1 MAKLTIF
8 ALLALFALAHVAT
21 AFRTIVTVIE
31 EEEDFNP
38 ARPQQRCQEQIQ
50 RQQQLRHCQ
59 MHLKEKSRRQSS
71 VLEMSTDNNDDD
83 QEQYL
88 DQCCQQLRNIDE
100 QCRCK
105 GLQEA
110 VRQQQ
115 QQQTRGGERGQ
126 TEQRQKQ
133 RIIEEA
139 ERLPSRCDVSPRSC
153 TFERSPRWF

>member
-1 MAKLTIF
+1 MAKLTIL

-21 AFRTIVTVIE
+21 AFRTTVTVIE

-71 VLEMSTDNNDDD
+71 VLTMSTDDNNEDE
-83 QEQYL
+83 EQYL
-88 DQCCQQLRNIDE
+88 DQCCQQLRNLDE

-115 QQQTRGGERGQ
+115 KQTRGGERGQ

>member
-21 AFRTIVTVIE
+21 AFRTTVTVVE

-59 MHLKEKSRRQSS
+59 MHLKEKFRRQSS
-71 VLEMSTDNNDDD
+71 VLAMSTDDNNEDED
-83 QEQYL
+83 QYL
-88 DQCCQQLRNIDE
+88 DQCCQQLRNLNE

-115 QQQTRGGERGQ
+115 QQTRGEERGQ
-126 TEQRQKQ
+126 TEQRQKKK
-133 RIIEEA
+133 IVEEA

>member
-1 MAKLTIF
+1 MAKLTIL
-8 ALLALFALAHVAT
+8 ALLALFAIAHLAT
-21 AFRTIVTVIE
+21 AFRTTVTVV

-59 MHLKEKSRRQSS
+59 MYLKEKSGRRSS
-71 VLEMSTDNNDDD
+71 VLEMSTDNNDDQD
-83 QEQYL
+83 QYL
-88 DQCCQQLRNIDE
+88 DQCCQQLRNLNE

-115 QQQTRGGERGQ
+115 QQTRGGERGQ
-126 TEQRQKQ
+126 TEQSQKQ
-133 RIIEEA
+133 RIVDEA
-139 ERLPSRCDVSPRSC
+139 ERLPSRCEVSPRSC